1 MVERSLLCSPECMIR
16 IELIELGGERML
28 GVWLSMHAS
37 TASHH
42 SIQHHHKTGQSN
54 HSVQVQSAELN
65 RPTKIDIDLCVST
78 VVADD
83 LFQALFSPFLAGG
96 DAFCHCGWWNSTAC
110 VAGMHVLGEGWD
122 WGLILNDVVCR
133 EQTVH
138 DDMNS

>member
-1 MVERSLLCSPECMIR
+1 
-16 IELIELGGERML
+16 ML

-96 DAFCHCGWWNSTAC
+96 DADLPLWMVEFDCLRWLGCMSSAR
-110 VAGMHVLGEGWD
+110 AGTGD
-122 WGLILNDVVCR
+122 
-133 EQTVH
+133 
-138 DDMNS
+138 